1 MTKIRIAITLAIVS
15 LAVFF
20 ASGCYKGT
28 TVDLNQDLVITEAVS
43 YTADIVP
50 IFEKNCSISGCHAAG
65 GIAPDLSSE
74 NAYLSLTSGG
84 FVEIDNPENSRLYG
98 FVSGKLTPAMPIS
111 GADPVIAAKI
121 LAWIQQGA
129 QNN

>member
-1 MTKIRIAITLAIVS
+1 MALAIVS

-20 ASGCYKGT
+20 APGCYKGT
-28 TVDLNQDLVITEAVS
+28 TVDLGADLEITRDVVF
-43 YTADIVP
+43 TADVVP
-50 IFEKNCSISGCHAAG
+50 IFEKNCSLSGCHSTG
-65 GIAPDLSSE
+65 GIAPDLSSA
-74 NAYLSLTSGG
+74 NAFNALSNGGYLD
-84 FVEIDNPENSRLYG
+84 VANPANSKIYG

-111 GADPVIAAKI
+111 GVDPTIAATV

>member
-1 MTKIRIAITLAIVS
+1 MALAIVS

-20 ASGCYKGT
+20 APGCYKGT
-28 TVDLNQDLVITEAVS
+28 TVDLGYDLEITKDVVF
-43 YTADIVP
+43 TADVVP
-50 IFEKNCSISGCHAAG
+50 IFEKNCSLSGCHGTG
-65 GIAPDLSSE
+65 GIAPDLSSA
-74 NAYLSLTSGG
+74 NAFNAFFNGGYLD
-84 FVEIDNPENSRLYG
+84 VANPANSKIYG

-111 GADPVIAAKI
+111 GVDPTIAATV